1 MREKD
6 FPHQNI
12 KYPTMS
18 DPAQQQLTKIVKESA
33 KVSSA
38 PTWAKVVVVVDR
50 AELAP
55 AVCVCLPASQAFL
68 FVSE

>member
-55 AVCVCLPASQAFL
+55 AVCVFAGQSGLSVRL
-68 FVSE
+68 

>member
-1 MREKD
+1 
-6 FPHQNI
+6 
-12 KYPTMS
+12 MS